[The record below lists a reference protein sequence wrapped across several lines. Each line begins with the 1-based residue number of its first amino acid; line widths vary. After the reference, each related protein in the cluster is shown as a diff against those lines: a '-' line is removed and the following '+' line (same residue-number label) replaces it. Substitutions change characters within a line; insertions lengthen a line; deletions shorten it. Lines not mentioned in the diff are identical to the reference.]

1 MLLNGGELDGVRLL
15 SPKTVELMVADHLPS
30 QVSLPGDFGS
40 PRYSLAGYG
49 FGLGVRV
56 RTSLSESQFLGSVG
70 EYGWAGAYGTY
81 FFIDP
86 EEDLVAMFLVQLRS
100 SAFYPIRRQFNNAV
114 YQALVN

>member
-1 MLLNGGELDGVRLL
+1 
-15 SPKTVELMVADHLPS
+15 MVADHLPS
-30 QVSLPGDFGS
+30 HMNLPGDYGN
-40 PRYSLAGYG
+40 PLCRIIEVGICQVTNNTIDSLGGYG

-100 SAFYPIRRQFNNAV
+100 SGFFPIFRQFNNVV
-114 YQALVN
+114 YQSIVN